1 MVDSFFVAVIVTGFD
16 GPVAAPPYRRDGL
29 FAVIARYRR
38 YLIWK
43 QGRAMVSLIKPGA
56 NLIAVDGPGIETARL
71 IRRDPA

>member
-1 MVDSFFVAVIVTGFD
+1 MMDSFCIAAIVTGFD
-16 GPVAAPPYRRDGL
+16 APVAAPPHRREGL

-56 NLIAVDGPGIETARL
+56 SLIAVDGPGIETA
-71 IRRDPA
+71 PHSA